1 MLTNDNSELLA
12 VNQQFYEA
20 FGSLDIELMDTI
32 WTHDTDVFCI
42 HPGWEPLITWD
53 SIHSSWANIFAN
65 STLMMF
71 NIEILKIIKHSD
83 IGVIICKENVSSLI
97 NGRATNFS
105 VVAVNTYKLNFE
117 NWKLASHHGSPV

>member
-1 MLTNDNSELLA
+1 
-12 VNQQFYEA
+12 
-20 FGSLDIELMDTI
+20 
-32 WTHDTDVFCI
+32 
-42 HPGWEPLITWD
+42 
-53 SIHSSWANIFAN
+53 
-65 STLMMF
+65 MF